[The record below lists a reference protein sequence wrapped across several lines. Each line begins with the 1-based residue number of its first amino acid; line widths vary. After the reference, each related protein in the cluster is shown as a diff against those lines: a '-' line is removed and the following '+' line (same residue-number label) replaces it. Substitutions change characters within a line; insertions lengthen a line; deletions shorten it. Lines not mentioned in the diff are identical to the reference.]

1 MRAFLLAA
9 AFLFSAMPGL
19 ADDNAEIEALIRD
32 QFAAFAEGD
41 AVEAYSYA
49 SPMIQGM
56 FQTPENF
63 GRMVQG
69 GYPMIW
75 SAEDVDL
82 LGLRDEGGR
91 LMQRLSVKGPDG
103 GRFYFDYEMIRVDG
117 QWRINGVWPVKGDD
131 LSA

>member
-1 MRAFLLAA
+1 MRAFLFAA
-9 AFLFSAMPGL
+9 AFLFSAMPGS
-19 ADDNAEIEALIRD
+19 ADDRAEIEALIRD

-41 AVEAYSYA
+41 AAEAYSYA

-75 SAEDVDL
+75 SAADVDL
-82 LGLRDEGGR
+82 LGLREEGGR
-91 LMQRLSVKGPDG
+91 LLQRLSVKGPDG
-103 GRFYFDYEMIRVDG
+103 GRFYFDYEMIRVEG

>member
-1 MRAFLLAA
+1 MRAFLLAM
-9 AFLFSAMPGL
+9 AFLFSALPGL

-63 GRMVQG
+63 ARMVQG

-103 GRFYFDYEMIRVDG
+103 GRFYFDYEMVRVDG

>member
-1 MRAFLLAA
+1 MRAFLLVAVV
-9 AFLFSAMPGL
+9 LFCALPGS
-19 ADDNAEIEALIRD
+19 ADDGAEIGALIRD
-32 QFAAFAEGD
+32 QFAAFAERD
-41 AVEAYSYA
+41 AEKAYSYA
-49 SPMIQGM
+49 SPMIQTM
-56 FQTPENF
+56 FRTPENF
-63 GRMVQG
+63 ARMVEG

-82 LGLRDEGGR
+82 LGLREEGGR

-103 GRFYFDYEMIRVDG
+103 GRYYFDYEMIRVDG